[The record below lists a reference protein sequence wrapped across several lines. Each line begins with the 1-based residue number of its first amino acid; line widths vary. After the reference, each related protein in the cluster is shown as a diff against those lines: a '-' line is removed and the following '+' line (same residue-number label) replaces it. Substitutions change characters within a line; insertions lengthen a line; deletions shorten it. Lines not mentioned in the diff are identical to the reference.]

1 VGVLSSTFFL
11 EGLLIYKQQDKRK
24 CNMNININPYLKFNG
39 NTEETLKFYKS
50 VFGGDFNMVMILFTL
65 KEGL

>member
-1 VGVLSSTFFL
+1 
-11 EGLLIYKQQDKRK
+11 
-24 CNMNININPYLKFNG
+24 MNININPYLKFNG

-65 KEGL
+65 KKVL